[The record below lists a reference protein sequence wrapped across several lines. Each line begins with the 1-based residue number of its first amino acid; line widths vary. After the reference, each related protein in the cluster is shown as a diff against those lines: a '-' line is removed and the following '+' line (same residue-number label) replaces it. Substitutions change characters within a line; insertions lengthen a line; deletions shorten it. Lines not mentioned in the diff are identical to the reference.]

1 MQKVILV
8 TGSTDGIGFETA
20 KMLVSQG
27 HHVLLHGRNP
37 AKLKDVE
44 NQLIKLQGN
53 VKIESYVAD
62 LSKMSEVEVLAKEV
76 IAQHSQLDALIN
88 NAGVYNAPVTT
99 TDDGFD
105 VRFAVNTFAPYL
117 LTKALLPVLG
127 QNGRVI
133 NLSSAAQAT
142 VNLDALA
149 GNAPLSA
156 GEAYAQSKLAITM
169 WSRSMGLAMKQSGPM
184 IASVNPKSLLGSKM
198 VKSAFGIAGSDLSVG
213 ADILV
218 RGALS
223 DEFANAHGLYFDND
237 IGQFGQPHS
246 DALNA
251 QKVQAVMTAM
261 DSALKKFQQSF

>member
-1 MQKVILV
+1 MQKVIIV

-20 KMLVSQG
+20 KMLVSQD

-44 NQLIKLQGN
+44 EQLTKLQGSGR
-53 VKIESYVAD
+53 VETYVAD
-62 LSKMSEVEVLAKEV
+62 LSKMSEVNTLAHEIK
-76 IAQHSQLDALIN
+76 AQHSQLDVLIN
-88 NAGVYNAPVTT
+88 NAGVYNTPVTAT
-99 TDDGFD
+99 NDGFD

-117 LTKALLPVLG
+117 LTKALLSVLG
-127 QNGRVI
+127 QSGRVI

-169 WSRSMGLAMKQSGPM
+169 WSRSMGLALKESGPM

-223 DEFANAHGLYFDND
+223 DEFADAHGQYFDND
-237 IGQFGQPHS
+237 IGQFGQPHP
-246 DALNA
+246 DALND
-251 QKVQAVMTAM
+251 QKVQAVMAAM
-261 DSALKKFQQSF
+261 DAALEKLRK

>member
-37 AKLKDVE
+37 AKLNDVKQ
-44 NQLIKLQGN
+44 QLNKLHGN
-53 VKIESYVAD
+53 AKVETFVAD
-62 LSKMSEVEVLAKEV
+62 LSKLSEIDMLAKAITEK
-76 IAQHSQLDALIN
+76 HSHIDALIN
-88 NAGVYNAPVTT
+88 NAGVYNAPVAT

-105 VRFAVNTFAPYL
+105 VRYAVNTFAPYL
-117 LTKALLPVLG
+117 LTKALLPLLG
-127 QNGRVI
+127 QHGRVI

-142 VNLDALA
+142 VNLTALA
-149 GNAPLSA
+149 GDKPLSA
-156 GEAYAQSKLAITM
+156 GDAYAQSKLAITM
-169 WSRSMGLAMKQSGPM
+169 WSRSMGLALKETGPM

-237 IGQFGQPHS
+237 IGQFGQPHP
-246 DALNA
+246 DALND
-251 QKVQAVMTAM
+251 QKVDAVMKAM
-261 DSALKKFQQSF
+261 DSALERFQ

>member
-20 KMLVSQG
+20 KMLLSQG

-44 NQLIKLQGN
+44 NQLSQLQGN
-53 VKIESYVAD
+53 GKVESYVAD
-62 LSKMSEVEVLAKEV
+62 LSKMSDAYKLAAEVS
-76 IAQHSQLDALIN
+76 AQHAKLDVLIN
-88 NAGVYNAPVTT
+88 NAGVWNSPESKTG
-99 TDDGFD
+99 DRFD

-117 LTKALLPVLG
+117 LTKALLPQLG
-127 QNGRVI
+127 STGRVI
-133 NLSSAAQAT
+133 NLSSAAQSS
-142 VNLDALA
+142 VDLDALA
-149 GNAPLSA
+149 GNTPLSD
-156 GEAYAQSKLAITM
+156 GDAYAQSKLAITM
-169 WSRSMGLAMKQSGPM
+169 WSRNMGLAMKESGPM

-237 IGQFGQPHS
+237 IGQFGQPHP
-246 DALNA
+246 DALNDK
-251 QKVQAVMTAM
+251 KVQAVMTAM
-261 DSALKKFQQSF
+261 DSALAKFQPSF